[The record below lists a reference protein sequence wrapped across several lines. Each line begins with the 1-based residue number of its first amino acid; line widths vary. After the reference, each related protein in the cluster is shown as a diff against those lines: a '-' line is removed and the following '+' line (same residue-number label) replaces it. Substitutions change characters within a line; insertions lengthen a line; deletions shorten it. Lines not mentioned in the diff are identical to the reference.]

1 MQIILTEYFDMDV
14 IEAGRKLLGETRRLR
29 VQTDRQADRLTL
41 TGRFADSFNFVDR
54 ARVVLDAGEEYV
66 ISARCDCGQGSF
78 CAHCAALLL
87 RLQAQEPEPATSL
100 ALEEGTTAPEEEN
113 LEALPGAEPG
123 DRLTVDEVG
132 YSFCNSQKDLYPDA
146 AQPEIPLKRFQLMFG
161 SNLFAKQLYKRYKAW
176 GGSCFGMS
184 SSAGLFLHPGN
195 NVSASDFRRRAGCP
209 RELSLKDVNRGWGM
223 TLHSFVEAMHIAQI
237 SQQAAAFRN
246 QLFFSTPLPE
256 KLAAV
261 VEAVKHTEAT
271 GTAPLVLD
279 VWENSSFDG
288 GHTVFPFRYEQLDQ
302 THSRLHIYDP
312 NWPGTVRYC
321 CLDQDQEGNYISW
334 RFPMFDSLEY
344 NSRQGGVLS
353 YVPHEIYQDLW
364 DHRAAPAAKALLSTD
379 CDDLT
384 LEDSE
389 GNAVLKLAAGTIK
402 ALRKDVVPVFV
413 TDGRGS
419 GEKSV
424 WLNPGSYRVVN
435 DAPERQNLSLSFT
448 TQEGGLELETEASE
462 AEITL
467 DDQQDVQQVKL
478 PGEEKPFL
486 VRLLNTVNEILV
498 RGIGS
503 AVGTVLGT
511 ALKSPIFGGLTT
523 GQVTAFQIDGEDAD
537 IAGYL
542 PQELSDEEVEGQV
555 STNSKTEPDKE
566 GTSKAQHRERR

>member
-1 MQIILTEYFDMDV
+1 MQIILDEYFDADV
-14 IEAGRKLLGETRRLR
+14 IEAGRKLLAGSRRLR
-29 VQTDRQADRLTL
+29 VQTERQEDRLVL
-41 TGRFADSFNFVDR
+41 QGRFADSFNFVDK

-66 ISARCDCGQGSF
+66 ISARCDCSAGSF

-87 RLQAQEPEPATSL
+87 HLEAQEPEPATGS
-100 ALEEGTTAPEEEN
+100 AQAEASKAPEEEGT
-113 LEALPGAEPG
+113 EALADAGTG
-123 DRLTVDEVG
+123 DSLTVDEVG
-132 YSFCNSQKDLYPDA
+132 YSFCNSQADLYPDTV
-146 AQPEIPLKRFQLMFG
+146 QPEIPLKRFELMFG
-161 SNLFAKQLYKRYKAW
+161 NQIQAKQLYKLYKGW

-195 NVSASDFRRRAGCP
+195 NVSASDFRRRASCP
-209 RELSLKDVNRGWGM
+209 KELSLKDVNRGWGI
-223 TLHSFVEAMHIAQI
+223 TLHSFVEAMHI
-237 SQQAAAFRN
+237 SQVSRQVAEYRN
-246 QLFFSTPLPE
+246 QLFFITPLPE

-261 VEAVKHTEAT
+261 VEAVKNTEAA

-288 GHTVFPFRYEQLDQ
+288 GHTIFPFRYEQLDQ

-321 CLDQDQEGNYISW
+321 YLDQDPEGNYISW
-334 RFPMFDSLEY
+334 RFPMYGTTEY
-344 NSRQGGVLS
+344 NSRQDGVLS

-389 GNAVLKLAAGTIK
+389 GNAVLKLAAGVIK
-402 ALRKDVVPVFV
+402 PLREDVVPVYL
-413 TDGRGS
+413 TGGQGS
-419 GEKSV
+419 REKSV

-435 DAPERQNLSLSFT
+435 DAPERQKLSVSYT
-448 TQEGGLELETEASE
+448 GQEGGLELETEASE

-467 DDQQDVQQVKL
+467 DDERDVQQVKL
-478 PGEEKPFL
+478 SGEEKPFL

-498 RGIGS
+498 RGVGS

-511 ALKSPIFGGLTT
+511 ALKSLIFGGLTAA
-523 GQVTAFQIDGEDAD
+523 QVSTFQIDGEDAD
-537 IAGYL
+537 IAEYL
-542 PQELSDEEVEGQV
+542 PQELPDDEEENQV
-555 STNSKTEPDKE
+555 HTNSKAEPEKKDE
-566 GTSKAQHRERR
+566 